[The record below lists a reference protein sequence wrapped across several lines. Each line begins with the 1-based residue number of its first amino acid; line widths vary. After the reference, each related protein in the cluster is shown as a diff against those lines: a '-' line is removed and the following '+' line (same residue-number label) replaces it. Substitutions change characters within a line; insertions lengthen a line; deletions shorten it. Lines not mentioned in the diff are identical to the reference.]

1 MLNQKIQ
8 DALNQQINAELS
20 SAYLYLAMA
29 AEFDV
34 QNLPGM
40 ARWMRAQSQEEV
52 KHAMKLYEFINQRD
66 GRVTLGQINAP
77 KVEWKCPREAFEVA
91 YRHEQYITG
100 RINDLVNLAE
110 GEKDHAATS
119 FLQWFVNEQVEEEA
133 AALAIVEKLKL
144 AGDSGVVYLM
154 LDSQLGQRGG

>member
-8 DALNQQINAELS
+8 EAMNRQINAEIS

-29 AEFDV
+29 AHFDA

-40 ARWMRAQSQEEV
+40 AHWMRVQVQEEV
-52 KHAMKLYEFINQRD
+52 KHAMKFYEFINQRD
-66 GRVTLGQINAP
+66 GRVALWAIDAP
-77 KVEWKCPREAFEVA
+77 KAQWKSPLDAFEDA
-91 YRHEQYITG
+91 LCHEKYITG
-100 RINDLVNLAE
+100 RINELVDLAVA
-110 GEKDHAATS
+110 EKDHAAAA

-133 AALAIVEKLKL
+133 SALAIVEKLKL

-154 LDSQLGQRGG
+154 LDGQLGQRS